1 MLIEFYYRLSQTLE
15 LGLPI
20 IGTLDDSS
28 MLTPYKPL
36 RKISQEIKVALES
49 GKTLQKPCHSFQG
62 I

>member
-20 IGTLDDSS
+20 ISTLDDSS

-36 RKISQEIKVALES
+36 RKISRK
-49 GKTLQKPCHSFQG
+49 
-62 I
+62 